1 MTRPTRTPEAQESLD
16 GFLRRLAEMEFWPD
30 VSSFLA
36 GFGLRY
42 GRRMI
47 EEASQAEEL
56 LDLEPGTLAPVSPTV
71 APSEPSRSWRFERHH
86 SAPVC
91 PDCLAAGKPH
101 HQSWRH
107 AFVTCCVEHGL
118 RLVDQCPMCQE
129 IFLPGRGG
137 YDSCHCG
144 CPLDRLERIAAND
157 DEIAISA
164 LISGKM
170 HPTRSR
176 LSPALA
182 FRTPS
187 DIGEFIFFLA
197 SGGMDAVTGK
207 KGKAPLP
214 RTVEE
219 ARGFLAD
226 TFRLLCDWP
235 TAFRDDVARR
245 LREGEPSAS
254 SAPARLGRWYQRLM
268 SFDSDAYADFR
279 QALGEIV
286 GQEFDGPYVGSVP
299 VAACERD
306 WISAAEASRIIG
318 IRAERLVDAAGRGQI
333 EGRQDTSGFGH
344 RHTMVHRGTIEE
356 ICANRRR
363 FVGKSGARE
372 FLGTSRKQYDLFVEA
387 GGLARCIH
395 DAPPPLVEGAH
406 DLEAMRALVNGI
418 AARAMGTT
426 ADTVSFADLN
436 LRFTTDRAG
445 LIKVFQQV
453 INGRLRPVA
462 GSTEGRLAAFRF
474 CRAEVETVLTE
485 VRRGPGLTV
494 QQVAQITGWKEQ
506 CIAAWCSQDLLAHE
520 TYDHAGRT
528 GRTIQLESLL
538 RFQSMYLPLSELA
551 KQMDTTSRYLIRRL
565 NEVGIET
572 VGAFQDGKAWR
583 GHLVTQAAVAGA
595 VLDASPT
602 REA

>member
-1 MTRPTRTPEAQESLD
+1 
-16 GFLRRLAEMEFWPD
+16 
-30 VSSFLA
+30 
-36 GFGLRY
+36 
-42 GRRMI
+42 MI
-47 EEASQAEEL
+47 
-56 LDLEPGTLAPVSPTV
+56 AP
-71 APSEPSRSWRFERHH
+71 
-86 SAPVC
+86 
-91 PDCLAAGKPH
+91 
-101 HQSWRH
+101 
-107 AFVTCCVEHGL
+107 
-118 RLVDQCPMCQE
+118 
-129 IFLPGRGG
+129 
-137 YDSCHCG
+137 
-144 CPLDRLERIAAND
+144 
-157 DEIAISA
+157 
-164 LISGKM
+164 
-170 HPTRSR
+170 
-176 LSPALA
+176 
-182 FRTPS
+182 
-187 DIGEFIFFLA
+187 
-197 SGGMDAVTGK
+197 
-207 KGKAPLP
+207 
-214 RTVEE
+214 
-219 ARGFLAD
+219 
-226 TFRLLCDWP
+226 
-235 TAFRDDVARR
+235 
-245 LREGEPSAS
+245 
-254 SAPARLGRWYQRLM
+254 
-268 SFDSDAYADFR
+268 
-279 QALGEIV
+279 
-286 GQEFDGPYVGSVP
+286 
-299 VAACERD
+299 
-306 WISAAEASRIIG
+306 
-318 IRAERLVDAAGRGQI
+318 
-333 EGRQDTSGFGH
+333 
-344 RHTMVHRGTIEE
+344 
-356 ICANRRR
+356 NRRR

-506 CIAAWCSQDLLAHE
+506 CIAAWCS
-520 TYDHAGRT
+520 
-528 GRTIQLESLL
+528 LL